1 MKKTALSA
9 VLVAAALA
17 LSACAAPPPTNPG
30 SSDSGTTSP
39 TSAAPKFLA
48 CMVSDSGG
56 FNDNSFN
63 QSGWEGMQKAQSQLG
78 VQINSAESKTTAD
91 FAPNLSSMQ
100 QKNCNLTV
108 TVGYLLAEATEAA
121 AKANTSSH
129 FAIIDNDDINQ
140 PNVKSLVFKTSDAA
154 FLGGYV
160 AAAYSTT
167 GTVATF
173 GGGKIPSVMIF
184 MDGFVDGVAQY
195 NQDSGKD
202 VKVLGWDKATQDG
215 VFTGDF
221 EDQSKGQNTTKNFI
235 DQGADVI
242 MPVAGPVGNGAAA
255 AAKESGKAVIIWV
268 DADGYETMP
277 QYKDLMLTSVM
288 KEIGAAV
295 YDTIDQAQQGKFSN
309 APYIGTLANGGVG
322 IAPFHDF
329 DSKIPAEAKAK
340 IAELKASI
348 AAGTLKVTS
357 VNDPK

>member
-17 LSACAAPPPTNPG
+17 LSACAAPPPVDSG
-30 SSDSGTTSP
+30 SSGSGTTAPP
-39 TSAAPKFLA
+39 TNSFLA

-63 QSGWEGMQKAQSQLG
+63 QSGWEGMQKAQTQLG
-78 VQINSAESKTTAD
+78 VQINSAESKTSAD
-91 FAPNLSSMQ
+91 FAPNLTSML
-100 QKNCNLTV
+100 QKNCQLTI
-108 TVGYLLAEATEAA
+108 TVGFMLKQATEDT
-121 AKANTSSH
+121 AKANPNSN
-129 FAIIDNDDINQ
+129 FAIIDNNEIVQ
-140 PNVKSLVFKTSDAA
+140 PNVRSLVFKTSDAA

-167 GTVATF
+167 GIVATF
-173 GGGKIPSVMIF
+173 GGMPIPSVMIF

-195 NQDSGKD
+195 NQDNGKD
-202 VKVLGWDKATQDG
+202 VKVLGWDKAAKNG

-268 DADGYETMP
+268 DADGYETVP

-295 YDTIDQAQQGKFSN
+295 YDTVDQAQQGKFSSD
-309 APYIGTLANGGVG
+309 PYIGTLANGGVG

-329 DSKIPAEAKAK
+329 DSKIPADVKAK
-340 IAELKASI
+340 IAALQESI
-348 AAGTLKVTS
+348 SNGTLKVTS
-357 VNDPK
+357 DHDPK